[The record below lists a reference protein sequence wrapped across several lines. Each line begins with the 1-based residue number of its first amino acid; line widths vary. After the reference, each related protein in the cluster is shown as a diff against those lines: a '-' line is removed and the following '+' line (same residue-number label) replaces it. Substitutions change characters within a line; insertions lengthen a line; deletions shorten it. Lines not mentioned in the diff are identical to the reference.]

1 MKGTTIGSL
10 RYDPTGRKRKTKALS
25 SCKKY
30 SKSFQEL
37 QSRNLNPRY
46 TDNRNKVYKSN
57 MNSGD
62 LSTVQ
67 VEDSS
72 YKLEV
77 SKNYTV
83 SIAYNKSGYQV
94 VPASEVRYIG
104 KS

>member
-1 MKGTTIGSL
+1 MKGSTIGSL
-10 RYDPTGRKRKTKALS
+10 RYDPTGRRRKTKALS

-30 SKSFQEL
+30 SKSFTEL

-46 TDNRNKVYKSN
+46 TDKLEVYKSN
-57 MNSGD
+57 MNSSD

-67 VEDSS
+67 ADDS

>member
-30 SKSFQEL
+30 SKSFTEL
-37 QSRNLNPRY
+37 QSRNLNPNYIDQRE
-46 TDNRNKVYKSN
+46 VYKSN
-57 MNSGD
+57 MNSSN

-67 VEDSS
+67 ADDS

>member
-30 SKSFQEL
+30 SKSFTEL
-37 QSRNLNPRY
+37 QSRNLNPNYIDQRE
-46 TDNRNKVYKSN
+46 VYKSN
-57 MNSGD
+57 MMNSIN

-67 VEDSS
+67 ADDS